1 MGLSNWAF
9 ECLVSEGYVL
19 NHLFIV
25 LGLRFF
31 NLNVLFWVCQIELL
45 MFGFRILGFELQ
57 IHSSC
62 GFEIGFFNSNCSFW
76 FCQIELLMFG
86 SEFWNLNY
94 KLLVLAVLGLGFS
107 IRMVHFEFVKL
118 TFWCKVSIFWVSFWV
133 LNYKFL
139 VLAVLGLGF
148 SIQMVDFEFVKLN
161 F

>member
-1 MGLSNWAF
+1 
-9 ECLVSEGYVL
+9 
-19 NHLFIV
+19 
-25 LGLRFF
+25 
-31 NLNVLFWVCQIELL
+31 
-45 MFGFRILGFELQ
+45 
-57 IHSSC
+57 
-62 GFEIGFFNSNCSFW
+62 
-76 FCQIELLMFG
+76 MFG